1 MALGKK
7 EKQGFVYQR
16 RDAKTLKERADMKAG
31 DYPKLFKSQYKE
43 WKPKD
48 GKNLIRILPATWEN
62 AKHYGIDI
70 FVNYSIG
77 ADNNKFLSL
86 SKHGKGADPIAEAR
100 QEAQREGDKAL
111 AKKLS
116 PTQRILYWIIDRSD
130 EGEGPMLFPAPF
142 TVDTNIAN
150 LCIDEDT
157 KDVIFVDDPAEGCD
171 IRFHREGTGINT
183 DYPAA
188 KMKILKPSPLHEDEE
203 LENEWL
209 EFINENPLPD
219 VLNFYDY
226 DFIKSTFDGVIG
238 SFDDKAEDKPFARKR
253 AGPDEDDQSAP
264 PRRLQHVAHRAS
276 DGEEDPVTPARRRPA
291 PEPEPVTA
299 RRRRSTQEE
308 LPFEPDEEAEPAP
321 APRRRATAEAEPENT
336 LSARI
341 AARRRSPAPSAEEE
355 ND

>member
-16 RDAKTLKERADMKAG
+16 RDAKTLKERADMKPG
-31 DYPKLFKSQYKE
+31 DYPKIFKPQYKV

-70 FVNYSIG
+70 FVNYNIG
-77 ADNNKFLSL
+77 ADNNQFLSL

-111 AKKLS
+111 AEKLR
-116 PTQRILYWIIDRSD
+116 PTQRILYWIIDRND
-130 EGEGPMLFPAPF
+130 EAEGPVLFPAAF

-171 IRFHREGTGINT
+171 IRFHREGTGLGT

-188 KMKILKPSPLHEDEE
+188 KMKILKPSPLHEDEA
-203 LENEWL
+203 LESEWL
-209 EFINENPLPD
+209 DFINENPLPD

-226 DFIKSTFDGVIG
+226 DFIKNTFDGVIG
-238 SFDDKAEDKPFARKR
+238 SFEDKTEDKPFARKR
-253 AGPDEDDQSAP
+253 AEPDED
-264 PRRLQHVAHRAS
+264 
-276 DGEEDPVTPARRRPA
+276 EEPVVPVRRRA
-291 PEPEPVTA
+291 TPEPEPVKQTA
-299 RRRRSTQEE
+299 RQRPVQVE
-308 LPFEPDEEAEPAP
+308 LPFEAEEEDEPAP
-321 APRRRATAEAEPENT
+321 PPRRVRARVDPEPEPEPSE
-336 LSARI
+336 LRGRLV
-341 AARRRSPAPSAEEE
+341 ARRRSPAPDPDDE
-355 ND
+355 D

>member
-7 EKQGFVYQR
+7 EKQGFVYHR
-16 RDAKTLKERADMKAG
+16 RDAKTLKERADMKPG
-31 DYPKLFKSQYKE
+31 DYPKIFKPQYKV

-48 GKNLIRILPATWEN
+48 GKNLIRILPATWES
-62 AKHYGIDI
+62 ARHYGIDI

-77 ADNNKFLSL
+77 ADNNQFLSL

-116 PTQRILYWIIDRSD
+116 PTQRILYWIIDRND
-130 EGEGPMLFPAPF
+130 EAEGPVLFPAPF

-171 IRFHREGTGINT
+171 IRFHREGTGLGT

-188 KMKILKPSPLHEDEE
+188 KMKILKPSPLHEDET

-209 EFINENPLPD
+209 DFINENPLPE

-226 DFIKSTFDGVIG
+226 DFIKNTFDGVIG
-238 SFDDKAEDKPFARKR
+238 SFEDKTEEKPFARKR
-253 AGPDEDDQSAP
+253 AEPDEDEEPVPPVRRRATPEPEPAP
-264 PRRLQHVAHRAS
+264 VKQ
-276 DGEEDPVTPARRRPA
+276 TARRRPVQVELPFEA
-291 PEPEPVTA
+291 DEEDEPAPPPRRARARVEPEPEPEP
-299 RRRRSTQEE
+299 SE
-308 LPFEPDEEAEPAP
+308 L
-321 APRRRATAEAEPENT
+321 RG
-336 LSARI
+336 RI
-341 AARRRSPAPSAEEE
+341 AARRRSPAPEPDDE
-355 ND
+355 D